1 MTALSVFSFKTCL
14 RFTPAMSH
22 PGDTDHVLL
31 FANPDG
37 KRRCALKTEGHSV
50 FEPHLVTLGYD
61 CLKSPYI
68 EMVIMKS
75 LGFPFEHNRP
85 NRNLYVDILVENI
98 QPEALELFTK
108 DISLPVEL
116 RNLPYDYN
124 SVMHFGARE
133 NSKNGH
139 RTILF
144 KDPKRTQNRVG
155 LSEIDLRKIEVVY
168 GPECLKRDRQAKID
182 LCQSY
187 PGVARRKRDVR
198 ISESLRINPDITP
211 FPKNL
216 NISEND
222 EINSTIIDDDLKS
235 TLDKLEITDEME
247 ILIEEIH
254 TVIDMAVSRAK
265 TRHCNGTTKHNSV
278 PKINV
283 TNTDLSGA
291 VEIITNLVISNVEN
305 ALTRKDFCTS
315 KDIPIA
321 RCGYGS
327 DDRCRQTYRSTKS
340 GAVKYSTQHRPT
352 YYQSTNHY
360 PLSRIKHLLRSQGD
374 KNTTDAKGSDSIS
387 DVNVEAKK
395 DRVRKKRSLDGD
407 VEEDSVRKSE
417 KGSEEPG
424 NLSSNHVTEALDAAL
439 KNGTGGRMFFK
450 ARHYSVKSK
459 NQMSNINWED
469 SNLSLETNRKISTK
483 KNDREYSRNVFT
495 EMTEVYTEK
504 QTKKRLR
511 QQKQKEK
518 SGSRFAPK
526 TVRLTKL
533 NKEFYEDRKW
543 PSGVVRYVIKDN
555 AQYDVPGLRRRLEEV
570 NEILMEKTC
579 VRIRELSEDEVGKY
593 KDYLVID
600 DSPDYVTGRVGG
612 RQNFGSIELL
622 RGGQHRQHT
631 AMMVMA
637 MLGFYFEVAR
647 HDRDLY
653 IKVHPRHIRPDKLH
667 HFEKIRPDATFDLA
681 YDYKSATHP
690 AWQYWRQI
698 GRTGISSVAT
708 YKDQDPDGSIMRSL
722 GQNEELLSDIDII
735 KINSVYGV
743 KCFRNQN

>member
-1 MTALSVFSFKTCL
+1 M
-14 RFTPAMSH
+14 
-22 PGDTDHVLL
+22 
-31 FANPDG
+31 
-37 KRRCALKTEGHSV
+37 
-50 FEPHLVTLGYD
+50 
-61 CLKSPYI
+61 
-68 EMVIMKS
+68 
-75 LGFPFEHNRP
+75 
-85 NRNLYVDILVENI
+85 
-98 QPEALELFTK
+98 
-108 DISLPVEL
+108 
-116 RNLPYDYN
+116 
-124 SVMHFGARE
+124 
-133 NSKNGH
+133 
-139 RTILF
+139 
-144 KDPKRTQNRVG
+144 
-155 LSEIDLRKIEVVY
+155 
-168 GPECLKRDRQAKID
+168 KRDRQAKID

-450 ARHYSVKSK
+450 ARHYRYIKSK
-459 NQMSNINWED
+459 
-469 SNLSLETNRKISTK
+469 
-483 KNDREYSRNVFT
+483 
-495 EMTEVYTEK
+495 
-504 QTKKRLR
+504 
-511 QQKQKEK
+511 
-518 SGSRFAPK
+518 
-526 TVRLTKL
+526 
-533 NKEFYEDRKW
+533 
-543 PSGVVRYVIKDN
+543 KDFN
-555 AQYDVPGLRRRLEEV
+555 
-570 NEILMEKTC
+570 
-579 VRIRELSEDEVGKY
+579 
-593 KDYLVID
+593 
-600 DSPDYVTGRVGG
+600 
-612 RQNFGSIELL
+612 
-622 RGGQHRQHT
+622 
-631 AMMVMA
+631 
-637 MLGFYFEVAR
+637 
-647 HDRDLY
+647 
-653 IKVHPRHIRPDKLH
+653 
-667 HFEKIRPDATFDLA
+667 
-681 YDYKSATHP
+681 
-690 AWQYWRQI
+690 
-698 GRTGISSVAT
+698 
-708 YKDQDPDGSIMRSL
+708 
-722 GQNEELLSDIDII
+722 
-735 KINSVYGV
+735 
-743 KCFRNQN
+743 